1 MRYGGGCIND
11 TIIHLATSAMP
22 FGGVGESGMGG
33 YHGRFGFDTF
43 TPIEYM
49 EHIEMTP
56 LGWAKDSVLTEE
68 IEKVLDSTEE
78 ADFIY
83 TISVQG
89 HGAYPETAV
98 LEDPEIE
105 IEITQQD
112 SKETYSEE
120 EYYGILY
127 YVNQLHEMDD
137 FLKQLTDMLAER
149 EEPVVLVLYGDHLPG
164 FSFTEEDLKNRS
176 LFQTQYV
183 MWSNFDMEQEYKD
196 LEAYQLYSYVLDRLG
211 MGDGLLMKLHQKFLK
226 AEISEEDY
234 LENLKVLEYD
244 MLYGD
249 LDCYGGENPHE
260 PTNLVLGV
268 SPIEIDSVTTHTDA
282 EGNVTLLV
290 NGQNFT
296 AFSRIFV
303 NDEELETVSID
314 SAFLTAEYSELQEG
328 DIITVRQ
335 VGKDGSVVG
344 TTEEYVYQ
352 E

>member
-1 MRYGGGCIND
+1 M
-11 TIIHLATSAMP
+11 
-22 FGGVGESGMGG
+22 
-33 YHGRFGFDTF
+33 
-43 TPIEYM
+43 
-49 EHIEMTP
+49 
-56 LGWAKDSVLTEE
+56 
-68 IEKVLDSTEE
+68 
-78 ADFIY
+78 
-83 TISVQG
+83 
-89 HGAYPETAV
+89 
-98 LEDPEIE
+98 
-105 IEITQQD
+105 
-112 SKETYSEE
+112 
-120 EYYGILY
+120 
-127 YVNQLHEMDD
+127 NQLHEMDD

-183 MWSNFDMEQEYKD
+183 MWSNFDMEREYKD

-211 MGDGLLMKLHQKFLK
+211 MGDGLLMKLHQKFRK

-234 LENLKVLEYD
+234 LEKLKVLEYD

-249 LDCYGGENPHE
+249 LDSYAGENPHE